1 MTDVLGILFFIFF
14 AGTKLLLAPGLM
26 LAAGYGMVKTIVITY
41 TGALLGAIIFY
52 YFGVAI
58 FGWFDELMGN
68 HGAHKKTV
76 FSRKAR
82 TMVHVKIRYGII
94 GIAAL
99 APIISIPVSALIV
112 AKFFPGK
119 HKVVGVYAV
128 VLVPISIILPLLSE
142 PVIQP
147 IIHLIKSIFQAH

>member
-1 MTDVLGILFFIFF
+1 MVDILGILFFVFF

-26 LAAGYGMVKTIVITY
+26 LAAGYGLIKTMMITY
-41 TGALLGAIIFY
+41 IGSLLGAIVFY

-58 FGWFDELMGN
+58 FGWFDDVMGTR
-68 HGAHKKTV
+68 AKKKTV
-76 FSRKAR
+76 FSKKAR
-82 TMVHVKIRYGII
+82 TMVQVKIRYGII
-94 GIAAL
+94 GIALL
-99 APIISIPVSALIV
+99 APIISIPISALIV

-128 VLVPISIILPLLSE
+128 VLIPIAILLSIISE

-147 IIHLIKSIFQAH
+147 IIGFVRTIFQEN

>member
-1 MTDVLGILFFIFF
+1 MSDVLGILFFVFF

-26 LAAGYGMVKTIVITY
+26 LAAGYGMIKTMIITY
-41 TGALLGAIIFY
+41 IGALLGAIVFY

-58 FGWFDELMGN
+58 FGWFDELMGT
-68 HGAHKKTV
+68 ADKKKTV
-76 FSRKAR
+76 FTKKAR
-82 TMVHVKIRYGII
+82 TMVHVKIRYGIM

-128 VLVPISIILPLLSE
+128 VLIPISILLPLLSE